1 MYACHYFF
9 IYFVT
14 RWFFY
19 RYEKQEITLLILNT
33 EMLLLIL
40 NTEMFI
46 KICLKNYNQ
55 RDGMIVPY
63 STAQCGTGLD

>member
-1 MYACHYFF
+1 MYACQYFF
-9 IYFVT
+9 VYFVK

-19 RYEKQEITLLILNT
+19 RYEKQEIT
-33 EMLLLIL
+33 LLIL

-55 RDGMIVPY
+55 RDGTIVPY
-63 STAQCGTGLD
+63 STAQRGTGLD